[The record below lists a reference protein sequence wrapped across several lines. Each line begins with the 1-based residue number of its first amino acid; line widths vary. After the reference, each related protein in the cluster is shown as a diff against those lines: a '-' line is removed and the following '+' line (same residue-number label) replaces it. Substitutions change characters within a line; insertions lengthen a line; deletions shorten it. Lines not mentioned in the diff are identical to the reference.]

1 MKIAKISVAEVTVY
15 QCSTVAGILS
25 ELGWRVTGLRIAAM
39 EGGRGG
45 RGGTG
50 IGMLEQ
56 VRVSTDQPCI
66 RRIP

>member
-45 RGGTG
+45 RGV
-50 IGMLEQ
+50 LE
-56 VRVSTDQPCI
+56 
-66 RRIP
+66 